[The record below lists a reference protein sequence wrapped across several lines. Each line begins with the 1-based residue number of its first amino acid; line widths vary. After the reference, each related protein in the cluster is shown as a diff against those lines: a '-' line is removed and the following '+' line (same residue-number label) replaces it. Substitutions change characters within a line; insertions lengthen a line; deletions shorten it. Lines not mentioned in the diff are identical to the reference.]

1 MDTNPKIGVF
11 VFFLCIFFVQVFGQ
25 HQEYRKLEYISPEP
39 GSRFVMPMNNIAIR
53 SGDKFDLGS
62 IRQSLLV
69 VTKSKEIK
77 IEGELNLSDDEK
89 TLIFKPK
96 APYPLGEI
104 IHVELMNG
112 LKTIKG
118 DEIEAFEFY
127 FTVTPKIIDNPQKYL
142 IDDIIFDQKS
152 HLDEKRIEKKK
163 QTEVKEN
170 NLPEGFPG
178 YEVNL
183 INPSTM
189 DEYYFM
195 TSNDDWGWFPD
206 TEPFTLI
213 TDIYGTPVYYKKM
226 KSFAYDL
233 KIQPSGYLSYYSYN
247 PGFCHKVMD
256 TSYQIIDT
264 YKMGNGYGY
273 TDFHEFQLL
282 ENGHSFVMTYD
293 GQLYPMDTVVPG
305 GDSNAIVVGFVFQE
319 LDTNKDVVFQW
330 RSWDHF
336 LITDAGSFVD
346 LTDSIIDYV
355 HGNAIELDSDSTLLI
370 SCRNLEEITKID
382 RNTGDIIWRFGGEN
396 NQFEFEND
404 TLGFSVQHDIRKLP
418 SGNISLF
425 DNGSKHPDPKFSS
438 ALEYHLDE
446 VNLKATLV
454 NRFRHEPD
462 VLGYVMGNLQN
473 KPDGSKVVGWG
484 SAHQSITEFDSV
496 GEVLYEMK
504 FEAFSYRSY
513 RFPWKTNY
521 FLTDNDTLDFGNVYY
536 PDSLEQEILIM
547 NNAGYDINITSIY
560 NLDSVF
566 YSLEEFPILVPD
578 GDSVPIKIIFDPNTV
593 SNYSTLITIN
603 SDINTDT
610 LIQRVAQQVFLM
622 GYGSPNQSGIEEM
635 FRINARIYPSPV
647 NDLLTIE
654 ILDINSETR
663 LRLYDISGKLL
674 YSTIINGDGKSVID
688 MNSFKSGLYFIQL
701 EENQSGKSGYYK
713 IIKN

>member
-1 MDTNPKIGVF
+1 
-11 VFFLCIFFVQVFGQ
+11 
-25 HQEYRKLEYISPEP
+25 
-39 GSRFVMPMNNIAIR
+39 
-53 SGDKFDLGS
+53 
-62 IRQSLLV
+62 
-69 VTKSKEIK
+69 
-77 IEGELNLSDDEK
+77 
-89 TLIFKPK
+89 
-96 APYPLGEI
+96 
-104 IHVELMNG
+104 
-112 LKTIKG
+112 
-118 DEIEAFEFY
+118 
-127 FTVTPKIIDNPQKYL
+127 
-142 IDDIIFDQKS
+142 
-152 HLDEKRIEKKK
+152 
-163 QTEVKEN
+163 
-170 NLPEGFPG
+170 
-178 YEVNL
+178 
-183 INPSTM
+183 
-189 DEYYFM
+189 
-195 TSNDDWGWFPD
+195 
-206 TEPFTLI
+206 
-213 TDIYGTPVYYKKM
+213 
-226 KSFAYDL
+226 
-233 KIQPSGYLSYYSYN
+233 
-247 PGFCHKVMD
+247 
-256 TSYQIIDT
+256 
-264 YKMGNGYGY
+264 
-273 TDFHEFQLL
+273 
-282 ENGHSFVMTYD
+282 
-293 GQLYPMDTVVPG
+293 
-305 GDSNAIVVGFVFQE
+305 
-319 LDTNKDVVFQW
+319 
-330 RSWDHF
+330 
-336 LITDAGSFVD
+336 
-346 LTDSIIDYV
+346 
-355 HGNAIELDSDSTLLI
+355 
-370 SCRNLEEITKID
+370 LEEITKID

-396 NQFEFEND
+396 NQFKFEND

-425 DNGSKHPDPKFSS
+425 DNGSIHPDPKFSS

-462 VLGYVMGNLQN
+462 VLGYVMGNVQN

-484 SAHQSITEFDSV
+484 SAIHSITEFDSV

-578 GDSVPIKIIFDPNTV
+578 GDSVPIKIIFDPDTV
-593 SNYSTLITIN
+593 INYSTLITIN

-622 GYGSPNQSGIEEM
+622 GYGSPNQSGIEEI